1 MKLLAAFL
9 KLIRFPNLLFIAITQ
24 VLFYLGVILPIW
36 HAHPGAVLQT
46 GWIEFLLLLSAS
58 VLIAAGGYIINDYF
72 DLNIDRVNRPGKL
85 VIERVIKRRWAI
97 VWHIVF
103 SAIGVALSV
112 YLGYRLGNPM
122 VGLLNL
128 LSVVLLWFYSTSFK
142 KQLLVGNVIIS
153 LLTAWVVLVQY
164 VCETHLR
171 LLDMPLPQ
179 VAYQSAVFKAA
190 VLYGGFAFVIS
201 LIREVVKDMEDMEGD
216 ARYHCRTM
224 PIVWGIPASR
234 SFVYTWMLVLAAS
247 ILIVTVYT
255 FQIHWWWMSAYLL
268 VAVMLPL
275 AQVFRIFGKTSGP
288 QGFAAV
294 SRLIKGIM
302 LTGILSMLFFK
313 IYL

>member
-24 VLFYLGVILPIW
+24 VLFYLGVIVPIW
-36 HAHPGAVLQT
+36 QAHPGAELQT
-46 GWIEFLLLLSAS
+46 AWTEFLLLLVAS

-103 SAIGVALSV
+103 SSIGVALSF

-164 VCETHLR
+164 VCETHFR
-171 LLDMPLPQ
+171 LLDMPPQQ
-179 VAYQSAVFKAA
+179 VAYQSAIFKAA

-224 PIVWGIPASR
+224 PIVWGIPASK

-247 ILIVTVYT
+247 ILILSVYT
-255 FQIHWWWMSAYLL
+255 LQIHWWWMTVYLL

-288 QGFAAV
+288 QGFASV

-313 IYL
+313 VYL

>member
-24 VLFYLGVILPIW
+24 VLFYMGVILPLS
-36 HAHPGAVLQT
+36 HTHTGAILQT
-46 GWIEFLLLLSAS
+46 GWVEFLLLLLAS
-58 VLIAAGGYIINDYF
+58 VLIAAGGYVINDYF
-72 DLNIDRVNRPGKL
+72 DLHIDRVNRPGKL

-103 SAIGVALSV
+103 SVMGVALSF

-171 LLDMPLPQ
+171 LLDMPPPQ

-224 PIVWGIPASR
+224 PIVWGIPASK

-247 ILIVTVYT
+247 VLIVTVYT
-255 FQIHWWWMSAYLL
+255 LQIHWWWMTGYLL

-288 QGFAAV
+288 QGFAVV